1 MLQYTSGLTANYN
14 NYSAKALE
22 EALQSWVEPYPKPII
37 LNHDLNS
44 EPIGR
49 VMAAKMDKE
58 LDGSSFVRLQIA
70 ITDPHAIEKVMD
82 RRYLTGSVGGRA
94 GKALCS
100 ISGQDLAAEGEGGRP
115 VLPKYKRGQVYKG
128 KLAFVDMQDIS
139 FKEYSFVNQ
148 PADSKSGVRSK
159 KTVDGDLK
167 VQDSSNDWV
176 AKSSAFVLSMDE
188 EDIYSVKEHKSI
200 LTGLKSKESKP
211 LYLQLKGSFLTAMA
225 VQESENYKYNE
236 ASLLSNED
244 IKDNIESQENETME
258 NVEKQEDIL
267 AVAEELSNSLS
278 SIASE
283 STEEASVPTQDEAEK
298 ELVETA
304 AEQQPVPAEEIS
316 KDNSEKADEQQEIA
330 VDSEEAEKPEEK
342 PEDVQVNPQEKAKEE
357 NSLNGEVAVATESE
371 DSEVLAR
378 VKALEEENAKLKKA
392 LHNTLV
398 ERVVD
403 AKISVGLE
411 SIDSREKAI
420 EEHASRT
427 ASSLADSLRDLARL
441 PQAKQAR
448 GEMPEIT
455 SETEVVEGENNV
467 ITVGNE
473 ETEVKTDTK
482 QTAEQLFVDAL
493 MGRRKL

>member
-1 MLQYTSGLTANYN
+1 
-14 NYSAKALE
+14 
-22 EALQSWVEPYPKPII
+22 
-37 LNHDLNS
+37 
-44 EPIGR
+44 
-49 VMAAKMDKE
+49 MAAKMDKE
-58 LDGSSFVRLQIA
+58 EDGSAFVRLQIA
-70 ITDPHAIEKVMD
+70 ITDPVAIEKVID

-94 GKALCS
+94 GKAVCS

-115 VLPKYKRGQVYKG
+115 TLPKYRRGQVYKG
-128 KLAFVDMQDIS
+128 KLAYVDMQDIS

-167 VQDSSNDWV
+167 VQDSTDDWV

-188 EDIYSVKEHKSI
+188 EDIYSVKEHRSI
-200 LTGLKSKESKP
+200 LNGLKSKESKP
-211 LYLQLKGSFLTAMA
+211 LYLQIKGSFLTAMA
-225 VQESENYKYNE
+225 IQESENYKYNE

-244 IKDNIESQENETME
+244 IKDNVESQENETMQ

-283 STEEASVPTQDEAEK
+283 SAEEVVEPTQEEAKEEVAE
-298 ELVETA
+298 EA
-304 AEQQPVPAEEIS
+304 AEEQAAPAEEIS
-316 KDNSEKADEQQEIA
+316 NDNSEKADEQADEA

-342 PEDVQVNPQEKAKEE
+342 SEDVQTEPQEKAEEE
-357 NSLNGEVAVATESE
+357 NSLNGEVEVATESE

-403 AKISVGLE
+403 AKIAVGLE
-411 SIDSREKAI
+411 STDNREKAI
-420 EEHASRT
+420 EEHSSRT

-441 PQAKQAR
+441 PQVKQTR

-455 SETEVVEGENNV
+455 SETEVVEGEQNA
-467 ITVGNE
+467 ITVDNE
-473 ETEVKTDTK
+473 VSEVKTDTK

>member
-1 MLQYTSGLTANYN
+1 
-14 NYSAKALE
+14 
-22 EALQSWVEPYPKPII
+22 LQSWVEPYPKPII

-58 LDGSSFVRLQIA
+58 SDGSSFVRLQIA
-70 ITDPHAIEKVMD
+70 ITDPVAIEKVLD

-94 GKALCS
+94 GKAICS

-115 VLPKYKRGQVYKG
+115 TLPKYRRGQVYKG

-167 VQDSSNDWV
+167 VQDSSDDWV

-188 EDIYSVKEHKSI
+188 EDIYSVTEHKSI
-200 LTGLKSKESKP
+200 LKHLKTKESKP
-211 LYLQLKGSFLTAMA
+211 LYLQVKGSFLTAMA
-225 VQESENYKYNE
+225 IQESENYKYNE
-236 ASLLSNED
+236 ASLLSNGE
-244 IKDNIESQENETME
+244 IKDNTESQENETME
-258 NVEKQEDIL
+258 NAEKQEDIL

-283 STEEASVPTQDEAEK
+283 AAEETAPTQEEPK
-298 ELVETA
+298 EEVSEQPA
-304 AEQQPVPAEEIS
+304 AEEQAEPAQEEIS
-316 KDNSEKADEQQEIA
+316 NDNSEKADEQADEA

-342 PEDVQVNPQEKAKEE
+342 SEDVQTEPQEKAEE
-357 NSLNGEVAVATESE
+357 EDSLNGEDTVATESE

-403 AKISVGLE
+403 AKIAVGVESVE
-411 SIDSREKAI
+411 NRDKAI

-427 ASSLADSLRDLARL
+427 ASSLADSLRDLARM
-441 PQAKQAR
+441 PQATQAR

-455 SETEVVEGENNV
+455 SETEVVEGEENV
-467 ITVGNE
+467 ITLDSKAE
-473 ETEVKTDTK
+473 EVKADPK

>member
-1 MLQYTSGLTANYN
+1 MNGLTANYN

-58 LDGSSFVRLQIA
+58 ADGSAFVRLQIA
-70 ITDPHAIEKVMD
+70 ITDPVAIEKVMD

-94 GKALCS
+94 GKAVCS

-115 VLPKYKRGQVYKG
+115 TLPKYRRGQVYKG

-167 VQDSSNDWV
+167 VQDSTNDWV

-188 EDIYSVKEHKSI
+188 EDIYSVKEHRSI
-200 LTGLKSKESKP
+200 LTGLKAKESKP

-283 STEEASVPTQDEAEK
+283 SAEEVVEPTQEEAKEEVAEAA
-298 ELVETA
+298 VEEQPA
-304 AEQQPVPAEEIS
+304 AAEEIS
-316 KDNSEKADEQQEIA
+316 NDNSEKADEQQEVA

-342 PEDVQVNPQEKAKEE
+342 PEDVQAEPQEKAEDE
-357 NSLNGEVAVATESE
+357 NSLNGEVEVATESE

-378 VKALEEENAKLKKA
+378 VKALEEENIKLKKA

-403 AKISVGLE
+403 TKIAVGLE
-411 SIDSREKAI
+411 SIDNREKAI

-427 ASSLADSLRDLARL
+427 AASLADSLRDLARL
-441 PQAKQAR
+441 PQAKQVR

-467 ITVGNE
+467 ITIGNE

-482 QTAEQLFVDAL
+482 HTAEQLFVDAL

>member
-1 MLQYTSGLTANYN
+1 
-14 NYSAKALE
+14 
-22 EALQSWVEPYPKPII
+22 

-58 LDGSSFVRLQIA
+58 EDGSAFVRLQIA
-70 ITDPHAIEKVMD
+70 ITDPVAIEKVMD

-94 GKALCS
+94 GKAVCS

-115 VLPKYKRGQVYKG
+115 TLPKYRRGQVYKG

-159 KTVDGDLK
+159 KTVDGEVK
-167 VQDSSNDWV
+167 VQDSTDDWV

-188 EDIYSVKEHKSI
+188 EDIYSVKEHRSI

-225 VQESENYKYNE
+225 IQESENYKYNE

-283 STEEASVPTQDEAEK
+283 SAEEVVEPAQEEVKEEVAEA
-298 ELVETA
+298 A
-304 AEQQPVPAEEIS
+304 AEEPVAPAEEIS
-316 KDNSEKADEQQEIA
+316 NDNSEKADEQVEKA

-342 PEDVQVNPQEKAKEE
+342 SEDVQTEPQEKAEEE
-357 NSLNGEVAVATESE
+357 NSLNGEVEVATESE

-378 VKALEEENAKLKKA
+378 VKALEEENTKLKKA

-403 AKISVGLE
+403 AKIAVGLE
-411 SIDSREKAI
+411 SIDNREKAI
-420 EEHASRT
+420 EEHAPRT

-441 PQAKQAR
+441 PQVKQTRA
-448 GEMPEIT
+448 EMPEIA
-455 SETEVVEGENNV
+455 SETEVVEGEQNV

-473 ETEVKTDTK
+473 DSEVKTDTK
-482 QTAEQLFVDAL
+482 HTAEQLFVDAL